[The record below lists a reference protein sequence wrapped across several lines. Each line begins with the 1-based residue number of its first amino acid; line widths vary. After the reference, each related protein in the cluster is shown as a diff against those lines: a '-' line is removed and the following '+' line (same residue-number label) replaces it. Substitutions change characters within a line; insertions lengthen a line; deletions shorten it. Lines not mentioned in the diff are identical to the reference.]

1 MNLPSCQEMCDF
13 TLWRMERTETDHPIV
28 GRKRAIAET
37 VSSLVEHILVKYK
50 LEMYYLFVLHTPTS
64 NILSVHYNLV
74 ILIQTVKE
82 ERCVLRDVF
91 NMSRV

>member
-1 MNLPSCQEMCDF
+1 MSLPSCQEMCGF

-64 NILSVHYNLV
+64 NILSVHYNL
-74 ILIQTVKE
+74 
-82 ERCVLRDVF
+82 
-91 NMSRV
+91 